1 MEGQGI
7 EADLDE
13 AARWFLEASQSG
25 DDEAQHLLALLYLE
39 GRGVDRNLVQAYL
52 WADRAVY
59 NGNDAART
67 TRDRASEQMSE
78 AQLGEATRLSIE
90 P

>member
-1 MEGQGI
+1 MEGHGI
-7 EADLDE
+7 PVDHGE
-13 AARWFLEASQSG
+13 AAHWFQMAAQSG
-25 DDEAQHLLALLYLE
+25 DDEAEHQLALLYLE

-52 WADRAVY
+52 WANRAVY

-67 TRDRASEQMSE
+67 TRERASEQMTE
-78 AQLGEATRLSIE
+78 AELAEARRLSIE